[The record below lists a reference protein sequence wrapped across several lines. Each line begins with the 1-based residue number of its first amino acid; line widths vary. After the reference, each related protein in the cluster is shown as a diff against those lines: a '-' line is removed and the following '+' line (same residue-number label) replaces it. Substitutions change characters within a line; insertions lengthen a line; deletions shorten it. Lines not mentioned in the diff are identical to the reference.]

1 MRLSGIDSIC
11 LEQLERCLFIIR
23 YVSNMPSCK
32 TTNVIELR
40 WEGPFS
46 WPSRSFQDVE
56 KNLNNTVLASRC
68 GVYLW
73 TVEYCGG
80 YLIYAAGITRRP
92 FAKRFQEHTRAYLNG
107 VYTIFD
113 VPSLKNGVRKEIWH
127 GFWFKKRLV
136 QEQIE
141 YDNRFNEIHTAANDL
156 LSNYRVFVAPVDPM
170 PRLLERIEAAIM
182 NSLYASTGPIS
193 TIPDKGM
200 ALAPRWSE
208 EQPILARTMA
218 PVLLHGLPEE
228 FDV

>member
-1 MRLSGIDSIC
+1 MSGNEKRLSD
-11 LEQLERCLFIIR
+11 LQ
-23 YVSNMPSCK
+23 YSNMHSCK
-32 TTNVIELR
+32 TTNLIELR

-46 WPSRSFQDVE
+46 WPSRSFQGAE
-56 KNLNNTVLASRC
+56 KLLNDTEVASRC

-92 FAKRFQEHTRAYLNG
+92 FVRRFQEHTRAYLNG
-107 VYTIFD
+107 IYTIFD
-113 VPSLKNGVRKEIWH
+113 IPSLRNGVRKEIWH

-136 QEQIE
+136 EDQIE
-141 YDNRFNEIHTAANDL
+141 YENRFNEIHTAANDL
-156 LSNYRVFVAPVDPM
+156 LSNYRVFVAPIDPI

-193 TIPDKGM
+193 TIPDRGM
-200 ALAPRWSE
+200 ALAPRWPE
-208 EQPILARTMA
+208 EQPILVRTMA

-228 FDV
+228 FEV